1 MPERYI
7 QNKEIIQSKI
17 DDEVVMLDVESGFY
31 FGLNSVGS
39 VIWGHLADWISID
52 ELTQRLMT
60 QFDID
65 QETCRTDTETFL
77 EQLLEKKIIRK
88 EA

>member
-1 MPERYI
+1 MADRFV

-17 DDEVVMLDVESGFY
+17 ADEVVMLDVESGFY

-39 VIWGHLADWISID
+39 IIWNHLEKPITFD
-52 ELTQRLMT
+52 ELIASLIG

-65 QETCRTDTETFL
+65 KETCQKDTMEFIV
-77 EQLLEKKIIRK
+77 QLLEKNIIRK
-88 EA
+88 ES